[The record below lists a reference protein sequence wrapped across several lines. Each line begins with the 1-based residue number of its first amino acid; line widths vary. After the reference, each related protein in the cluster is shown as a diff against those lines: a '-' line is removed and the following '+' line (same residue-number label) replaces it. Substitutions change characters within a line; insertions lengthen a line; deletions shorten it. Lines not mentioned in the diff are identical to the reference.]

1 MVVRLDH
8 LLAISLGGVPED
20 VLLALLQLL
29 LDNLLAEAGRV
40 LRRWRS
46 SIILL
51 LLLLIILRLLEILH
65 NDAAWRLLHIH
76 VHWRKTHDG
85 ISYFLRTTY
94 LVLRSYL
101 LDVVV

>member
-40 LRRWRS
+40 LRRRRS
-46 SIILL
+46 SIIL

-65 NDAAWRLLHIH
+65 NDAAGRLLHIH

>member
-1 MVVRLDH
+1 VVVRLDH

-51 LLLLIILRLLEILH
+51 LLLIILRLLEILH
-65 NDAAWRLLHIH
+65 NDAAGRLLHIH

>member
-1 MVVRLDH
+1 VVVGLDH

-51 LLLLIILRLLEILH
+51 LLLIILRLLEILH
-65 NDAAWRLLHIH
+65 NDAAGRLLHIH